1 MYKLKTNKMKT
12 QLEDYELYYL
22 KEAVKSDLKEFDQ
35 TMFDNP
41 NEVFEMLHQ
50 ILEKLQ
56 LQEIDLQIK

>member
-1 MYKLKTNKMKT
+1 MKT
-12 QLEDYELYYL
+12 KLENYELYYL

-56 LQEIDLQIK
+56 LQEIDLQTK